1 MSTFFEKKINRE
13 YLNENKV
20 SPLKMLFFDCL
31 SSKLKVRFENSRILR
46 QNYQYRLFAQ
56 GFSDFKDEIDVVKL
70 LRNLRYYKAAVK
82 RLMKA
87 QPQEVRD
94 EIFKK
99 RETVISLDK
108 KSASEDQDLD
118 QESSDS
124 QRASDG

>member
-46 QNYQYRLFAQ
+46 RNYQYRLFAQ